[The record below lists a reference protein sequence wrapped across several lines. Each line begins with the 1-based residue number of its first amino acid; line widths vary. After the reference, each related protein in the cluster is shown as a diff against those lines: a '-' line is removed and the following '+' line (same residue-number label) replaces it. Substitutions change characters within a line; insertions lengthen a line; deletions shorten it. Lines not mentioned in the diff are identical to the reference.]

1 MITENKLNKIKKL
14 AKNRIKNI
22 IVVLEDI
29 KDKHNAGAILRTCDA
44 FGIPYVYFIFNKVEE
59 YEPKD
64 LISSSVGSS
73 KWLVYKIFSKKNFG
87 NPVISCI
94 KELKEKDFKIIATI
108 VDEKANNI
116 FYFNW
121 PDKVALFLGNE
132 VNGLSEEVIKNSDFK
147 VYIPMKGMVES
158 LNVSVSAGIFIYD
171 FIFKKY
177 INNNKIEFFDKKS
190 QQEYVNQILNNLNYN
205 L

>member
-1 MITENKLNKIKKL
+1 MVTENKLKKIKNL
-14 AKNRIKNI
+14 AKNRIKNL

-44 FGIPYVYFIFNKVEE
+44 FGIPYVYFIFNKVQE

-73 KWLVYKIFSKKNFG
+73 KWLIYKIFSKKNFE

-94 KELKEKDFKIIATI
+94 NELKEKNFKIIATVI
-108 VDEKANNI
+108 DEKAQKI
-116 FYFNW
+116 FNFIW

-132 VNGLSEEVIKNSDFK
+132 VNGISEEVIKNSDYK

-158 LNVSVSAGIFIYD
+158 LNVSVSAGILIYD
-171 FIFKKY
+171 FILKKY
-177 INNNKIEFFDKKS
+177 TNNKIEFFDEKN
-190 QQEYVNQILNNLNYN
+190 QEEYVTQILNNLNYN